1 MRRPENSPPDAEEVY
16 VPRRISRALA
26 AELIRRFPR
35 LKRIYVP
42 QSVLQQTSRRVI
54 EALKHVGIDVLPTGR
69 GRGRPRKYGEE
80 IAKRAREMREQGKS
94 AREIAEAL
102 GIPLRTVYHILR
114 QSYKGGR
121 R

>member
-1 MRRPENSPPDAEEVY
+1 MKRPEESPPDAEEVY
-16 VPRRISRALA
+16 VPRRISRTLA

-35 LKRIYVP
+35 LRRIYVP
-42 QSVLQQTSRRVI
+42 RSVLEQTSGRVI
-54 EALKHVGIDVLPTGR
+54 AALKSVGIDVLPTGR
-69 GRGRPRKYGEE
+69 DRGRPRKYGEDVVR
-80 IAKRAREMREQGKS
+80 RARAMRAKGAS

-114 QSYKGGR
+114 QGYKGGR